1 MHSASPARLT
11 VAVSVGIV
19 TLQALML
26 LAFAWPAANLGP
38 RELPIA
44 VAGPPQAVE
53 QVEAALIAVPGPDDG
68 RAAFD
73 VVTVDDAEAARAAIE
88 DREVYGAVVVSPDG
102 PQLLVASG
110 AGPAV
115 SQMLRSA
122 AIELSPAGDAVPV
135 EDVVPTDPDDP
146 IGSGL
151 GAAVLPLVMTSVAG
165 GIVAG
170 FVLRSTRYRLAAVTG
185 IAIGGGLV
193 SGALLQYG
201 LAIIDGSYLEVAGV
215 LALLIGAV
223 SATMTGLVALLG
235 RVGAVLGAVAM
246 IFIGNPL
253 SAAASAWEMLPQPWG
268 AVGQLLPPGAGV
280 SATRSAAFFDGAAAA
295 KPLTVLAIWLV
306 VGLALLLVG
315 GSWHRDAGRSTETV
329 AEPERAASRAE

>member
-1 MHSASPARLT
+1 M
-11 VAVSVGIV
+11 V
-19 TLQALML
+19 
-26 LAFAWPAANLGP
+26 LAFAWPAANVGP

-44 VAGPPQAVE
+44 VAGPPQAVD
-53 QVEAALIAVPGPDDG
+53 QVETSLAGVPGPDAEG
-68 RAAFD
+68 NAFD
-73 VVTVDDAEAARAAIE
+73 VVTVDDAAAARTAIE
-88 DREVYGAVVVSPDG
+88 DREVYGAVVVAPEG
-102 PQLLVASG
+102 PQLLVASA

-115 SQMLRSA
+115 AQMLRA
-122 AIELSPAGDAVPV
+122 AAAELSPAAATVPV

-146 IGSGL
+146 IGAGL

-185 IAIGGGLV
+185 LAVIGGLV
-193 SGALLQYG
+193 SAAVLQYPLG
-201 LAIIDGSYLEVAGV
+201 ILDGSYLEVAGA

-223 SATMTGLVALLG
+223 SAAMAGLVALLG
-235 RVGAVLGAVAM
+235 RAGAILGVLTL

-280 SATRSAAFFDGAAAA
+280 SATRSVAFFDGAGAT

-306 VGLALLLVG
+306 VGLAMLVLGGLARSRSSVEDDPKLLEMSATPV
-315 GSWHRDAGRSTETV
+315 S
-329 AEPERAASRAE
+329 

>member
-11 VAVSVGIV
+11 VGVVVGIV

-26 LAFAWPAANLGP
+26 MAFAWPAANVGP

-44 VAGPPQAVE
+44 VGGPPQAVE
-53 QVEAALIAVPGPDDG
+53 QVQASLAAVPGADG
-68 RAAFD
+68 DGAAFD
-73 VVTVDDAEAARAAIE
+73 VVVVDDASAARAAIE
-88 DREVYGAVVVSPDG
+88 DRQIYGAVVVSPDG

-115 SQMLRSA
+115 AQMLRSA
-122 AIELSPAGDAVPV
+122 ATELSPAGDAVPV

-146 IGSGL
+146 IGAGL

-165 GIVAG
+165 GIIAG
-170 FVLRSTRYRLAAVTG
+170 FALRSTRNRLAAVIG
-185 IAIGGGLV
+185 ISLLGGLV
-193 SGALLQYG
+193 SAALLQYG
-201 LAIIDGSYLEVAGV
+201 LGIVDGSYLEVAGI

-223 SATMTGLVALLG
+223 AAMMAGLVALLG
-235 RVGAVLGAVAM
+235 RAGAILGAVTM

-280 SATRSAAFFDGAAAA
+280 SATRSVAFFDGAAAT
-295 KPLTVLAIWLV
+295 KPLTVLAIWLLA
-306 VGLALLLVG
+306 GLALLIVG
-315 GSWHRDAGRSTETV
+315 GLVRKQS
-329 AEPERAASRAE
+329 AEPASENPRQVPASV

>member
-1 MHSASPARLT
+1 
-11 VAVSVGIV
+11 V
-19 TLQALML
+19 
-26 LAFAWPAANLGP
+26 LAFAWPAANVGP
-38 RELPIA
+38 RDLPIA

-53 QVEAALIAVPGPDDG
+53 QVETSLGDVPGPDEKG
-68 RAAFD
+68 TAFD
-73 VVTVDDAEAARAAIE
+73 VVTVDDAAAARAAIE
-88 DREVYGAVVVSPDG
+88 DREVYGAVVVSPEG
-102 PQLLVASG
+102 PQLLVASA

-115 SQMLRSA
+115 AQMLRTA
-122 AIELSPAGDAVPV
+122 AAELSPAAAAAVPV

-146 IGSGL
+146 IGAGL

-170 FVLRSTRYRLAAVTG
+170 FVLGSTRYRLAAVTG
-185 IAIGGGLV
+185 IAVMGGLV
-193 SGALLQYG
+193 SAAMLQYPLG
-201 LAIIDGSYLEVAGV
+201 ILDGSYLEVAGA

-223 SATMTGLVALLG
+223 SAAMAGLVALLG
-235 RVGAVLGAVAM
+235 RAGAILGVLTM

-280 SATRSAAFFDGAAAA
+280 SATRSVAFFDGAGAT

-306 VGLALLLVG
+306 AGLAMLVLG
-315 GSWHRDAGRSTETV
+315 GLARSRSQVEADPKPLETS
-329 AEPERAASRAE
+329 ATPFS

>member
-1 MHSASPARLT
+1 MHRTSPARLT
-11 VAVSVGIV
+11 VAVVVGIV

-26 LAFAWPAANLGP
+26 LAFAWPAANVGP

-44 VAGPPQAVE
+44 IAGPPQAVE
-53 QVEAALIAVPGPDDG
+53 QVEASLAGIPGPDDDG
-68 RAAFD
+68 AAFD
-73 VVTVDDAEAARAAIE
+73 VVVVGDSTAARAAIE

-115 SQMLRSA
+115 AQMLRSA
-122 AIELSPAGDAVPV
+122 ATELSPAGAAVPV

-146 IGSGL
+146 IGAGL

-165 GIVAG
+165 GIIAG
-170 FVLRSTRYRLAAVTG
+170 LVLRSPRNRLAAVTG
-185 IAIGGGLV
+185 IAVLGGLV
-193 SGALLQYG
+193 STALLQYVLG
-201 LAIIDGSYLEVAGV
+201 IVDGSYLEVAGV
-215 LALLIGAV
+215 LALLVGAV
-223 SATMTGLVALLG
+223 AATMAGLVALLG
-235 RVGAVLGAVAM
+235 PAGAILGAVTM

-280 SATRSAAFFDGAAAA
+280 SATRSVAFFDGAAVT
-295 KPLTVLAIWLV
+295 KPLTVLVIWLLA
-306 VGLALLLVG
+306 GLALLVVGGWRHRERTNADSVDLVG
-315 GSWHRDAGRSTETV
+315 GQPVSSSA
-329 AEPERAASRAE
+329 